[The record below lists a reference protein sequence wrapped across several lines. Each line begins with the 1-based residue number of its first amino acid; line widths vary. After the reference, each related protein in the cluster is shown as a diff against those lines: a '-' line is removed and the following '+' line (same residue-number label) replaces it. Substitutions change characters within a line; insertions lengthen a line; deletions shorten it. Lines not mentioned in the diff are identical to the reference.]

1 MFPIPALLC
10 YKQLNTKNSKKMY
23 TVTNFQQYV
32 ATTVLY
38 NSQIPFAQIAKVGQH
53 NKVTAV
59 ADSF

>member
-1 MFPIPALLC
+1 
-10 YKQLNTKNSKKMY
+10 MY